1 MAEPRRR
8 SVNPKTVC
16 APIKPYY
23 SNAVRVSPGPLMFIA
38 GQVALDRQGRLVGAG
53 DLKAQA
59 TQVLENIKAICAAE
73 GATMADIVEVT
84 NYVTDMRAF
93 HELTELRA
101 RYFPKDGP
109 ASVIVEV
116 SRLALPEWM
125 IEISAVVALPAGRAS
140 PTRRPAPAATRPRAT
155 KKPAKKKAARRKR

>member
-1 MAEPRRR
+1 MAEARRK
-8 SVNPKTVC
+8 SVNPRTVC

-38 GQVALDRQGRLVGAG
+38 GQVALDRDGKLVGAG
-53 DLKAQA
+53 NLEAQA
-59 TQVLENIKAICAAE
+59 KQVLENIKAICEAE

-93 HELTELRA
+93 HDLTPLRA

-125 IEISAVVALPAGRAS
+125 IEISAVVAPPAARAS
-140 PTRRPAPAATRPRAT
+140 AVRRPRAAKRAA
-155 KKPAKKKAARRKR
+155 KKTAKKKAAPRRR

>member
-1 MAEPRRR
+1 MAEARRK

-38 GQVALDRQGRLVGAG
+38 GQVALDRDGKLVGAG
-53 DLKAQA
+53 NLEAQA
-59 TQVLENIKAICAAE
+59 KQVLENIKAICAAE

-93 HELTELRA
+93 HDLTPLRA

-116 SRLALPEWM
+116 NRLALPEWM
-125 IEISAVVALPAGRAS
+125 IEISAVVALPTARAS
-140 PTRRPAPAATRPRAT
+140 AARRSSPV
-155 KKPAKKKAARRKR
+155 KKAAKKKAARRRR

>member
-1 MAEPRRR
+1 MAESRKRP
-8 SVNPKTVC
+8 VNPKTVC

-23 SNAVRVSPGPLMFIA
+23 SNAVRVTPGPLMFIA
-38 GQVALDRQGRLVGAG
+38 GQVALDREGKLVGAG
-53 DLKAQA
+53 DLQAQA

-93 HELTELRA
+93 HELTELRT

-125 IEISAVVALPAGRAS
+125 IEISAVVALPARRTTSRA
-140 PTRRPAPAATRPRAT
+140 RPVRAIART
-155 KKPAKKKAARRKR
+155 SRKKAAAKRKR